1 MVYFRKAV
9 ILSLN
14 GHQLQSR
21 HVIHTGVYLVT
32 ACPSREGALSGL
44 QGPGSPRHRAGERR
58 SNAEDV
64 GGPFK
69 ALDVPCKFRVDKSSS
84 LVVTC

>member
-1 MVYFRKAV
+1 MVISFRADT
-9 ILSLN
+9 LSV
-14 GHQLQSR
+14 QASA
-21 HVIHTGVYLVT
+21 LVT
-32 ACPSREGALSGL
+32 ACPSREGAVSGL
-44 QGPGSPRHRAGERR
+44 QGPGSPRHRAGERQ